1 MALIPF
7 NAEGGFSVGTDEIST
22 IISTTGNVTPTNLTV
37 SGKTDLGPA
46 SNVTITGGSSGQVL
60 TTDGSGN
67 LSFTTPASA
76 GGSLYVY
83 TRTSEVVY
91 IEVVLGSI
99 VIVGRS
105 GNISIPIQA

>member
-7 NAEGGFSVGTDEIST
+7 NTEGGYSVGTDEIIT
-22 IISTTGNVTPTNLTV
+22 IISTNGNVTPTNLTV
-37 SGKTDLGPA
+37 SGKTDLGPVG
-46 SNVTITGGSSGQVL
+46 NVAITGGTSGQVL

-76 GGSLYVY
+76 GGSLYIY
-83 TRTSEVVY
+83 TRDSGTVY

-99 VIVGRS
+99 VVVGRS
-105 GNISIPIQA
+105 GNISVPIQA